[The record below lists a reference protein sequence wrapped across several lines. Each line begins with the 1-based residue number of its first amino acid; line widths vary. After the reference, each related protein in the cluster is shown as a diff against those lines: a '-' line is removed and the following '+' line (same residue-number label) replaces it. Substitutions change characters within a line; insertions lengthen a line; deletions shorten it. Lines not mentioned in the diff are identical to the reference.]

1 MLRRLLPL
9 APLAA
14 VLLAV
19 ACASPRS
26 QEPARVSVEL
36 LRGFSAEETKLKPQN
51 APVVVLLD
59 ATTSMLEE
67 SQHQTPLHVGA
78 QRAAS
83 RFANRV
89 EALRPVWLFTMGSGA
104 TDACQPTFR
113 GARAT
118 NAAARGPLL
127 EEIRQQRPRGE
138 SSLARALDSVRGELW
153 RSEVLLGS
161 RVVVFTDVGSEC
173 GGDVC
178 AAAAKLLEG
187 GARLDVVAI
196 GDRRVPACLREPSGL
211 AETLPP
217 TETADQLTH
226 YRIEVERPERM
237 VAGCSDAGGLPV
249 AVPAG
254 PGTVVVE
261 LDPPL
266 RVGAY
271 FAPGRRHVLQ
281 VLDFPSLSPPRRHWR
296 WMPIDGATP
305 APLTEQDTEAPT
317 DGAADATPAGAPA
330 ESGT

>member
-1 MLRRLLPL
+1 
-9 APLAA
+9 
-14 VLLAV
+14 
-19 ACASPRS
+19 
-26 QEPARVSVEL
+26 VSVEV
-36 LRGFSAEETKLKPQN
+36 LRGFSAEETRLTPQN

-59 ATTSMLEE
+59 ATTSMLEQ
-67 SQHQTPLHVGA
+67 SPHKTPLHVGA

-83 RFANRV
+83 RFANSV

-104 TDACQPTFR
+104 SDACQPTFR

-153 RSEVLLGS
+153 RSDVLLGS

-196 GDRRVPACLREPSGL
+196 GERQAPACLREPSGL
-211 AETLPP
+211 AESLPP
-217 TETADQLTH
+217 TESADQLTH
-226 YRIEVERPERM
+226 FRIEVERPERM

-266 RVGAY
+266 RVGAH
-271 FAPGRRHVLQ
+271 FAAGRRHVLQ
-281 VLDFPSLSPPRRHWR
+281 VLDFPSLVPPRRHWR
-296 WMPIDGATP
+296 WMPVDGATP
-305 APLTEQDTEAPT
+305 EPLHSSNASASDDSAPT
-317 DGAADATPAGAPA
+317 DESAAEEAADSEGAP